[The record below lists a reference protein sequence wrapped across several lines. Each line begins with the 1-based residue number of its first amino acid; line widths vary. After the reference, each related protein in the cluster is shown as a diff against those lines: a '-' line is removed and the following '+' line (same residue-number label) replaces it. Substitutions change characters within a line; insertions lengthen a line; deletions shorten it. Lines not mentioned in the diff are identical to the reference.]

1 MELDHVELDEL
12 RIRPSGN
19 RPTDNL
25 PAVAVFTWER
35 ITFRK
40 TFRNVIQNKRDWD
53 RDLNYVRSHTLQIPS
68 QSRSGSAHCEVIFCS
83 YCAVRADWFQ
93 NAHARITFLE
103 SGVLYTRIT
112 IQNAPFSRFKTRF
125 ESLIWNSFAF
135 TWAEIRH
142 YKSGKGRITFRN
154 VFWNVIRSHVNRPNV
169 CVCVCVCVWMRITR
183 FRTWVGHWSL
193 RSRENMDISLAHIQR
208 STAIAQPIPTPIH
221 MWTRRGAQNSGRW
234 LACVSKNLCM
244 QQSHCVHGSNSDGS
258 CILCVRMPRCNSD
271 GHSEL
276 GPDSATHCVGGVTG
290 VIIKPLV
297 PMPWL

>member
-169 CVCVCVCVWMRITR
+169 CVCVCVCVYECELPVSVREWGTDLYVAGKI
-183 FRTWVGHWSL
+183 WISHWPISNVQLPSHSQSL
-193 RSRENMDISLAHIQR
+193 RQSICGRVGEHKIADGDWLVCQKTSVCNNPIACTARILMARVFCAYVCPDVTRTVILNWDRIRQHIVWEESR
-208 STAIAQPIPTPIH
+208 
-221 MWTRRGAQNSGRW
+221 
-234 LACVSKNLCM
+234 
-244 QQSHCVHGSNSDGS
+244 GSS
-258 CILCVRMPRCNSD
+258 
-271 GHSEL
+271 
-276 GPDSATHCVGGVTG
+276 
-290 VIIKPLV
+290 
-297 PMPWL
+297 